1 MVKPVYNLPDSQQD
15 DASAARHWLAALPAS
30 YSEKEQERL
39 AEACEILVRCRGDQV
54 LETGESQVRHL
65 LSTADILV
73 QLDMDPET
81 LVAAVLNGCLSRSGI
96 SEAELQT
103 RFGPSIASMVVD
115 LARIDQIANVD
126 AAIAVKDLAE
136 HEENLRR
143 LLLGIAED
151 VRVVLVVLAE
161 RLHLMRSVKNLEE
174 GRRRKIAQDTQRV
187 YAPLANRL
195 GVWQIKWELEDLSLR
210 YLEPKEYKRIAK
222 LLDGRRGERE
232 GYIAG
237 VIAILRDKF
246 AEAAVKA
253 EISGRPKH
261 IYSIWRKMQRKNVDI
276 EQIFDLR
283 AVRIMVDDVA
293 SCYAALGIVHGLW
306 KHIPKEFDDY
316 IATPKGNMYQ
326 SLHTAVVGPQD
337 KPLEVQIRTWDMHRH
352 AELGVAAHWAYK
364 ESKQHDD
371 EFQRRVVWM
380 RKWLELKNDGEEE
393 GGDLF
398 ERFRSQFEPVHIY
411 VLTPQ
416 SKVIELPKGATPLD
430 FAYAIHSEIGNRCR
444 GARVNGRIAPLN
456 QPLQSGQTVEILT
469 QKNASPSRDWLSPH
483 HAYLRTSRARNRV
496 RQWFKQQDHTRYVG
510 EGKATLEK
518 EISRLGIEEKP
529 QLDQLARRFNFQKGE
544 DLLAAIGR
552 GELTPGHVARQ
563 VGEPKGE
570 KRPEPPEIRPRA
582 PTLQKQKGKG
592 HSEVIVEGVGDLMT
606 HMAHCCKPVPNDPI
620 IGYVTRGRGV
630 TVHRRDCTNVRKM
643 PVPEQQRLIEV
654 RWAEQPADA
663 SYPVDV
669 FVLAAD
675 RKGLLRDVSAVFS
688 DEDVDVLGVHTVSD
702 RGTDRATMRFTVE
715 VKNMAQLALVV
726 NKLNQ
731 VPDVLNVRRPH

>member
-1 MVKPVYNLPDSQQD
+1 MVKPSYNLPDLQED
-15 DASAARHWLAALPAS
+15 DAGAAQHWLASLPAS
-30 YSEKEQERL
+30 YSKDERERL
-39 AEACEILVRCRGDQV
+39 AEACDMLVRCRGNQT

-73 QLDMDPET
+73 QLHMDAET
-81 LVAAVLNGCLSRSGI
+81 LVAAVLNGCLGRSGI
-96 SEAELQT
+96 SEEQLRE
-103 RFGPSIASMVVD
+103 RFGAGIASMVVD

-126 AAIAVKDLAE
+126 AVIAAKDIAE

-161 RLHLMRSVKNLEE
+161 RLHLMRSIKGLED

-195 GVWQIKWELEDLSLR
+195 GVWQIKWELEDLALR
-210 YLEPKEYKRIAK
+210 YLDPKEYKRIAK

-232 GYIAG
+232 GYIAN
-237 VIAILRDKF
+237 VIATLCDKF
-246 AEAAVKA
+246 SETGIKA

-261 IYSIWRKMQRKNVDI
+261 IYSIWKKMQRKSVDI

-326 SLHTAVVGPQD
+326 SLHTAVIGPED

-352 AELGVAAHWAYK
+352 AEFGVAAHWAYK
-364 ESKQHDD
+364 ESKQHDS
-371 EFQRRVVWM
+371 ELQRRVVWM
-380 RKWLELKNDGEEE
+380 RNWLELKSESDEDGS
-393 GGDLF
+393 DLF
-398 ERFRSQFEPVHIY
+398 ERFRAEFEPAHIY

-430 FAYAIHSEIGNRCR
+430 FAYAIHSEVGNRCR

-483 HAYLRTSRARNRV
+483 QGYLQTSKARNRV
-496 RQWFKQQDHTRYVG
+496 RQWFKQQDHDRYVS
-510 EGKATLEK
+510 EGKTTLEK

-529 QLDQLARRFNFQKGE
+529 QIDQLARRFNFQKGE

-552 GELTPGHVARQ
+552 GDLTPGQVARQ
-563 VGEPKGE
+563 VGEPKGD
-570 KRPEPPEIRPRA
+570 KRPEPPDIRPRA
-582 PTLQKQKGKG
+582 PAPQKQKGKG
-592 HSEVIVEGVGDLMT
+592 QSEVIVEGVGDLMT

-643 PVPEQQRLIEV
+643 PAVEQQRLIDV
-654 RWAEQPADA
+654 RWAPQSTDA

-688 DEDVDVLGVHTVSD
+688 DDEIDVLGVHTVSD
-702 RGTDRATMRFTVE
+702 RSTDRATMRFTVE
-715 VKNMAQLALVV
+715 VKDMAQLEQVIV
-726 NKLNQ
+726 KLNQ
-731 VPDVLNVRRPH
+731 VPDVLSVRRPR